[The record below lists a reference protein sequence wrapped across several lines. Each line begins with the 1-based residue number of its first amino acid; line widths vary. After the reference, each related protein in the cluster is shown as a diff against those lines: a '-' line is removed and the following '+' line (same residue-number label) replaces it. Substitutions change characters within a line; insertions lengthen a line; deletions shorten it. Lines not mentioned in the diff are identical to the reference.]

1 MYIVNRNKSEV
12 FEVLNNYL
20 IKLDNAPISPDG
32 MFTSERDKERY
43 EKTFIYAFRKY
54 QAAIYHYKN
63 VQRFIEAEKADMKT
77 SMIPDVTTGA
87 NTKFR
92 PSKLAI
98 SISRTADHYV
108 YELSAFLGVLR
119 SSIDFLC
126 TACAPHLSGI
136 KMDSV
141 TTLIKLVEKRGKSG
155 PIIDVV
161 RNNIE
166 WLKEL
171 RSYRDHFVHRQII
184 SSLSGYEKHSIGDI
198 TKTVR
203 YPVVIPKSLPFYAP
217 DTRRERM
224 MDDELSRL
232 DFSMGEARIITEDGN
247 EEIVYLFI
255 EYDPS
260 SDFIAIEDFMKLHLS
275 SYEEFFAQV
284 IQSLE
289 KLEFKTYKPD

>member
-1 MYIVNRNKSEV
+1 
-12 FEVLNNYL
+12 
-20 IKLDNAPISPDG
+20 
-32 MFTSERDKERY
+32 
-43 EKTFIYAFRKY
+43 
-54 QAAIYHYKN
+54 
-63 VQRFIEAEKADMKT
+63 
-77 SMIPDVTTGA
+77 MIPDVTTGD
-87 NTKFR
+87 NTEFR
-92 PSKLAI
+92 PSKFAI

-108 YELSAFLGVLR
+108 YELSAFLGALR

-126 TACAPHLSGI
+126 TSCAPHLSGI
-136 KMDSV
+136 KMNSV

-171 RSYRDHFVHRQII
+171 RSYRDHVVHRQII
-184 SSLSGYEKHSIGDI
+184 SSSSGYEKHSIGDI

-203 YPVVIPKSLPFYAP
+203 YPVVIPKSLPFYVP
-217 DTRRERM
+217 DTRRKRM

-232 DFSMGEARIITEDGN
+232 DFSRGEARIITEDGI
-247 EEIVYLFI
+247 EEIVYLSI

-275 SYEEFFAQV
+275 SYEEFFAQI

-289 KLEFKTYKPD
+289 KLDFKTYKPK